1 MAKEYVIYCRKSTDD
16 GSWRQVQSIPDQI
29 RICVDYAKQH
39 KLTLR
44 KRPKD
49 FSAFESEK
57 EREKQDASKYAQIY
71 QDNRDYFIIQESKS
85 WKIPG
90 IRKKRNALMK
100 MVEKWKIDGIISY
113 SPDRQARNLV
123 DGWKI
128 IDFVDRDLTEL
139 RYTTFTFEPNA
150 NGKMMLWFW
159 FVLAKQYSDK
169 LWEDAGRWIRTKL
182 QEWWAL
188 WVAKFWYY
196 INEEWFHQ
204 PHDIYFRLMQKAF
217 EMKLYQKKSD
227 LSIIKRLNE
236 NWFRRVKSKWEKP
249 ILSKSLTTVWTDS
262 FYYGKYVHG
271 KNDVDLRTSKNEYYK
286 PMITEEE
293 HNKLLHMIFG
303 NKYYQKDRKK
313 QWRNDIIRPLPELF
327 LRSADGYA
335 FTHEIPNRWRFT
347 KKLEKLQ
354 ETEPGATLK
363 DVVKPENIK
372 YSVRVKGS
380 KYYKRTIKYSDIEKS
395 LIWFLKN
402 IKINKEKAKEYREF
416 VQKQY
421 AFGSKEYM
429 TKRKQLQLSYNNV
442 TSDRDEYLQKMMWK
456 DLDTNEEK
464 IYQKKKNEFE
474 STLQNIKS
482 EQEALES
489 INRDLILEFEALGK
503 LAENIV
509 MYYKNS
515 DYVRKRSLISIF
527 VSHIVV
533 TKQKKLT
540 IAVKPIFES
549 LFVWNGWGA
558 RTRT

>member
-1 MAKEYVIYCRKSTDD
+1 MAKEFVIYCRKSTDD

-29 RICVDYAKQH
+29 KICVDYAKHH

-49 FSAFESEK
+49 FSIFESEK

-71 QDNRDYFIIQESKS
+71 QDNREYFIVQESKS

-128 IDFVDRDLTEL
+128 IDFVDRDLIEL
-139 RYTTFTFEPNA
+139 KYTTFTFEPNA

-196 INEEWFHQ
+196 INDEWFHQ

-249 ILSKSLTTVWTDS
+249 ILSKSLTAVWTDS

-327 LRSADGYA
+327 LRSADWYA

-347 KKLEKLQ
+347 KKLEILQ
-354 ETEPGATLK
+354 ETKPGATLK

-456 DLDTNEEK
+456 DLDPNEEK

-509 MYYKNS
+509 MYYKKS